1 MTARIDRLI
10 DRMNTA
16 LAMIAQ
22 GYEFER
28 WREQYGRAYNRV
40 SCIVTENT
48 VLDWGFPSVFDL
60 DRYRSVETAAG
71 MVGD

>member
-1 MTARIDRLI
+1 MISRIDRLI

-22 GYEFER
+22 GHEFKQWSEH
-28 WREQYGRAYNRV
+28 YGRAYNRV
-40 SCIVTENT
+40 CCIVTENT

-60 DRYRSVETAAG
+60 DRYRPTDTAVER
-71 MVGD
+71 VGK